1 MVKSIGEIMTTK
13 IETIGL
19 EDNAQEAARKMKH
32 KNVSSLVVVDK
43 NDQAVGIVTERDLVR
58 EVCVQDASSN
68 QHIIKNI
75 MSSPIVTIDPNSSVE
90 TAANVMMQNKVRHLV
105 IVNEKRTLGII
116 TATNFVNYLNQ
127 HLDLDDVNARIL
139 SALSE
144 EPSESQSA
152 TS

>member
-1 MVKSIGEIMTTK
+1 MVKSIGEIMTTR

-75 MSSPIVTIDPNSSVE
+75 MSSPIVTIDPISSVE

-105 IVNEKRTLGII
+105 VVNEKKTLGII
-116 TATNFVNYLNQ
+116 TATNFVDYLNQ

>member
-1 MVKSIGEIMTTK
+1 MVKSIAEIMTTR

-19 EDNAQEAARKMKH
+19 EDSAQEAARKMKH

-105 IVNEKRTLGII
+105 VVNEKKTLGII

>member
-1 MVKSIGEIMTTK
+1 MVKSIGEIMTTR

-43 NDQAVGIVTERDLVR
+43 ADQAVGIVTERDLVR

-105 IVNEKRTLGII
+105 IVNEKKTLGII

>member
-1 MVKSIGEIMTTK
+1 MVKSVSEIMTTG

-19 EDNAQEAARKMKH
+19 EDNAQEAAKKMNH

-43 NDQAVGIVTERDLVR
+43 DDQAVGIVTERDLVR

-105 IVNEKRTLGII
+105 VVNEKKTLGII

-152 TS
+152 AA

>member
-1 MVKSIGEIMTTK
+1 MVKSIGEIMTTR

-105 IVNEKRTLGII
+105 VVNEKKTLGII

>member
-43 NDQAVGIVTERDLVR
+43 NDQAVGIVTERDIVR

-105 IVNEKRTLGII
+105 VVNEKKTLGII
-116 TATNFVNYLNQ
+116 TATNFVDYLNQ

>member
-1 MVKSIGEIMTTK
+1 MVMSIAEIMTSRT
-13 IETIGL
+13 ETIGL

-105 IVNEKRTLGII
+105 VVNEKKTLGII

>member
-43 NDQAVGIVTERDLVR
+43 NDEALGIVTERDLVR

-75 MSSPIVTIDPNSSVE
+75 MSSPIVTIDLNSSVE

>member
-1 MVKSIGEIMTTK
+1 MVKSIGEIMTTR

-90 TAANVMMQNKVRHLV
+90 MAANVMVQNKVRHLV
-105 IVNEKRTLGII
+105 VVNEKKTLGII

-152 TS
+152 AA

>member
-1 MVKSIGEIMTTK
+1 MVKSIGEIMTTR

-43 NDQAVGIVTERDLVR
+43 NDQAVGIVTERDIVR

-105 IVNEKRTLGII
+105 VVNEKKTLGII
-116 TATNFVNYLNQ
+116 TATNFVDYLNQ

>member
-1 MVKSIGEIMTTK
+1 MVKSIGEIMTTR

>member
-1 MVKSIGEIMTTK
+1 MVKSIAEIMTTR
-13 IETIGL
+13 IETIGI

-105 IVNEKRTLGII
+105 VVNEKKTLGII

>member
-1 MVKSIGEIMTTK
+1 MVKSIAEIMTTR

-43 NDQAVGIVTERDLVR
+43 NEPEVG
-58 EVCVQDASSN
+58 
-68 QHIIKNI
+68 
-75 MSSPIVTIDPNSSVE
+75 IVTIDPNSSVE

-105 IVNEKRTLGII
+105 VVNEKKTLGII
-116 TATNFVNYLNQ
+116 TATNFVNYLNR

>member
-1 MVKSIGEIMTTK
+1 MVKSIGEIMTTR

-68 QHIIKNI
+68 KHIIKNI

-105 IVNEKRTLGII
+105 IVNEKKTLGII

>member
-43 NDQAVGIVTERDLVR
+43 NDEALGIVTERDLVR

-105 IVNEKRTLGII
+105 IVNEKKTLGII

>member
-1 MVKSIGEIMTTK
+1 MTTG

-19 EDNAQEAARKMKH
+19 EDNAQEAAKKMNH

-43 NDQAVGIVTERDLVR
+43 DDQAVGIVTERDLVR

-105 IVNEKRTLGII
+105 VVNEKKTLGII

-152 TS
+152 AA

>member
-1 MVKSIGEIMTTK
+1 MVKSVSEIMTTR

-19 EDNAQEAARKMKH
+19 EDNAQEAAKKMNH

-43 NDQAVGIVTERDLVR
+43 DDQAVGIVTERDLVR

-105 IVNEKRTLGII
+105 VVNEKKTLGII

>member
-1 MVKSIGEIMTTK
+1 MVKSIGEIMTTR

-105 IVNEKRTLGII
+105 IVNEKKTLGII
-116 TATNFVNYLNQ
+116 TSTNFVNYLNQ

>member
-1 MVKSIGEIMTTK
+1 MTTK

-43 NDQAVGIVTERDLVR
+43 NDQAVGIVTERDIVR

-105 IVNEKRTLGII
+105 IVNEKKTVGII

>member
-105 IVNEKRTLGII
+105 IVNEKKTLGII

>member
-1 MVKSIGEIMTTK
+1 MVKSIGEIMTTR

-32 KNVSSLVVVDK
+32 NNVSSLVVVDK

-105 IVNEKRTLGII
+105 VVNEKKTLGII
-116 TATNFVNYLNQ
+116 TATNFVDYLNQ

>member
-1 MVKSIGEIMTTK
+1 MVKSIGEIMTTR

-105 IVNEKRTLGII
+105 IVNEKKTLGII

>member
-1 MVKSIGEIMTTK
+1 MVKSIGEIMTTR

-43 NDQAVGIVTERDLVR
+43 NDQAVGIVTERDLIR

-105 IVNEKRTLGII
+105 VVNEKKTLGII
-116 TATNFVNYLNQ
+116 TATNFVDYLNQ

>member
-1 MVKSIGEIMTTK
+1 MVKSIGEIMTTR

-43 NDQAVGIVTERDLVR
+43 NDQALGIVTERDLVR

-105 IVNEKRTLGII
+105 IVNEKKTLGII

>member
-1 MVKSIGEIMTTK
+1 MVKSIGEIMTTR

-58 EVCVQDASSN
+58 EVCVQDANSD
-68 QHIIKNI
+68 QHIIKHI

-105 IVNEKRTLGII
+105 IVNEKKTLGII

>member
-1 MVKSIGEIMTTK
+1 MVKSIGEIMTTR

-105 IVNEKRTLGII
+105 VVNEKKTLGII

-144 EPSESQSA
+144 ELSESQSA

>member
-105 IVNEKRTLGII
+105 VVNEKKTLGII
-116 TATNFVNYLNQ
+116 TATNFVDYLNQ